1 MSAEI
6 QPELLLFFDGH
17 LSALPMFQALEERLY
32 ALFPD
37 AGRRVQK
44 TQITYFS
51 RYVFACVSFLRVKRK
66 AEMPEAYIV
75 LTLGLPY
82 PLDSD
87 RVPVKC
93 ESYPGRWT
101 NHVLIGSLREL
112 DDELFSWLREA
123 YAFSSRKRQGKGK
136 RLDTE

>member
-17 LSALPMFQALEERLY
+17 LSALPLFQALEERLF

-82 PLDSD
+82 PLDSA

-93 ESYPGRWT
+93 EPYPGRWT
-101 NHVLIGSLREL
+101 CHLVLCRPEDL
-112 DDELFSWLREA
+112 DEEILSWLREA
-123 YAFSSRKRQGKGK
+123 YAFSESKR
-136 RLDTE
+136 